1 MQFHLPSRQD
11 KWESRCFF
19 PVPVPLS
26 LILISLIWAGKSHS
40 MTWGKIACVRV
51 SKALTLFG
59 CLDYLPLKVLL
70 PCENLFY
77 AILQWGILLS
87 LLNIACNT
95 RSYCFATFWSEAIFP
110 FFSYRSEVKARQDV
124 KPDIRQPP
132 FTDYRQS
139 STDYRQPPLDYRHPP
154 VMDYQQPP
162 PLDYRQPPLMD
173 YRQHSPDT
181 RQYPL
186 SEYRQPQVRTEILT
200 ALLNRKR

>member
-1 MQFHLPSRQD
+1 MVCYSL
-11 KWESRCFF
+11 K
-19 PVPVPLS
+19 LS
-26 LILISLIWAGKSHS
+26 HCAFL
-40 MTWGKIACVRV
+40 
-51 SKALTLFG
+51 
-59 CLDYLPLKVLL
+59 
-70 PCENLFY
+70 
-77 AILQWGILLS
+77 
-87 LLNIACNT
+87 
-95 RSYCFATFWSEAIFP
+95 
-110 FFSYRSEVKARQDV
+110 SYRSEVKARQDV

-186 SEYRQPQVRTEILT
+186 SEYRQPQVQTDTPR
-200 ALLNRKR
+200 ALPHRRRQGL